1 MIPADDDKPSKLS
14 GGDEDRKAI
23 KAIVDKANHG
33 SKFLLSVKCFRFI

>member
-23 KAIVDKANHG
+23 VDKVNHG
-33 SKFLLSVKCFRFI
+33 SKFLLSVKCFRMI